1 MRVGRPVAGPGR
13 CATTTTSGVS
23 VIAARLTP
31 STMSAKPP
39 PEVATI
45 AGAPAN
51 EAPIAMFTAAISSSA
66 CSAATP
72 RAAACAATVSEIE
85 VEGVIG

>member
-13 CATTTTSGVS
+13 WASITTSGVS

-31 STMSAKPP
+31 STISAKPP

-51 EAPIAMFTAAISSSA
+51 DAPIAMFTAAISSSA
-66 CSAATP
+66 CSVTTP
-72 RAAACAATVSEIE
+72 RAAACATTVRAIE